1 MSHLKFTRRQ
11 ALGYAAAAGA
21 TLAFPSIVSAQ
32 ALERE
37 KVTIAVGGKPVIYYL
52 ALSMAELLGYFK
64 DEGLDVSIVDFAG
77 GSKALQAVIGG
88 SADVVSGA
96 FEHTLSMNAKRQ
108 AFRAFVAMGRTPMIV
123 LGVSTKTM
131 ADYKEPADLKGK
143 KIGVSA
149 PGSSTNIMAN
159 LFLTKHGLK
168 PKDVSFVGVGTGV
181 GAVNAMR
188 SGQIDALA
196 SIDPIVSMLDLAGDM
211 KTIADTR
218 TLQGT
223 LDLYGGPMPSSCLYA
238 PEKFITANPQVTQAL
253 ANAIVRADHWIQ
265 KAGPEEIAK
274 TVPEM
279 YLLGDAQLYQYSL
292 AKNMEGFSPDGYFA
306 EDGAETALKVLS
318 AFMPNFDASKVDISQ
333 TWTNDFARKANEKYK
348 AS

>member
-1 MSHLKFTRRQ
+1 MSNLKLTRRQ

-32 ALERE
+32 SLERD

-64 DEGLDVSIVDFAG
+64 DEGLNVSIVDFAG

-96 FEHTLSMNAKRQ
+96 FEHTLSMHAKRQ
-108 AFRAFVAMGRTPMIV
+108 PFRAFVAQGRTPMIA
-123 LGVSTKTM
+123 LGVSSKTM
-131 ADYKEPADLKGK
+131 AGYQSPADLKGK

-159 LFLTKHGLK
+159 LFLTNHGMK

-181 GAVNAMR
+181 GAVNAVR

-196 SIDPIVSMLDLAGDM
+196 SIDPVVSMLERSADM
-211 KTIADTR
+211 NIIADTR
-218 TLQGT
+218 PVQGT
-223 LDLYGGPMPSSCLYA
+223 LDLYGGQMPSSCLYA
-238 PEKFITANPQVTQAL
+238 PEKFITENPQVTQAL
-253 ANAIVRADHWIQ
+253 ANAIVRADQWIQ

-279 YLLGDAQLYQYSL
+279 YLLGDPELYKLSL

-306 EDGAETALKVLS
+306 EDGAATALRVLS
-318 AFMPNFDASKVDISQ
+318 AFMPNFDASKVDISK
-333 TWTNDFARKANEKYK
+333 TWTNDFARQANEKYK
-348 AS
+348 NS